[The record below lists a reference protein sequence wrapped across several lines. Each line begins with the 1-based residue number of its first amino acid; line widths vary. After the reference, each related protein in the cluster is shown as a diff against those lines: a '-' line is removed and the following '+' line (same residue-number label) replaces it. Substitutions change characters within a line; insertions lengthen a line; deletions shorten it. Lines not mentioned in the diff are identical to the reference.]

1 MRRVMLILCASLVT
15 SGCAT
20 MPNFERI
27 TGVTPKTIVDV
38 IECEIIAAKR
48 KNTIKVAREQSLIRA
63 GKLPRT
69 YPIRDLKKY
78 VAVAEL
84 TLQVDEQATLVPSFT
99 HTDIISKSFT
109 RAFDWG
115 VKLDS
120 QSHRVYS
127 ETVNFSILAMSDDK
141 NSCEQRRVG
150 ISLNGKLGIEEV
162 VDMAFGSIDP
172 DDQGIDLPTGSP
184 DSSDSSSGRKGGGS
198 KSAFGTSLEFDLLGG
213 ITASGPTFTLVHFKG
228 PGRFFA
234 TQRSDTHKVTISFG
248 RTATEAKLQNL
259 LINSET
265 LPSSISRKLQMN
277 LQ

>member
-1 MRRVMLILCASLVT
+1 MRRIVLILCASFVT

-20 MPNFERI
+20 TPRFERI

-48 KNTIKVAREQSLIRA
+48 KNTIKVARDLSLIRA
-63 GKLPRT
+63 GKLPRS
-69 YPIRDLKKY
+69 YPIRDLKKF

-84 TLQVDEQATLVPSFT
+84 TLQVDEQATLAPSFT
-99 HTDIISKSFT
+99 HTDIVSKTFT

-127 ETVNFSILAMSDDK
+127 ETVAFSIAAMSDDK
-141 NSCEQRRVG
+141 NSCEQRRIG

-172 DDQGIDLPTGSP
+172 DDQGIDLPEGSTEVG
-184 DSSDSSSGRKGGGS
+184 DGSSRKGGGS
-198 KSAFGTSLEFDLLGG
+198 KAAFGTSLEFNLLGA
-213 ITASGPTFTLVHFKG
+213 ITASGPTFTLVNFKG
-228 PGRFFA
+228 PGKLFGA
-234 TQRSDTHKVTISFG
+234 QRADTHKVTISFG
-248 RTATEAKLQNL
+248 RTKQDAMIQNL
-259 LINSET
+259 LINNET
-265 LPSSISRKLQMN
+265 LPSSLSRKRQLN